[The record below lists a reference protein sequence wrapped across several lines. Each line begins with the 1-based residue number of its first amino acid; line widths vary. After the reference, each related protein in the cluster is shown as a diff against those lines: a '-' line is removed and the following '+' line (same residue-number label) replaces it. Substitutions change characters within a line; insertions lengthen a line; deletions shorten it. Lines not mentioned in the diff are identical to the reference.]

1 MAPPTT
7 RTKAR
12 SLTDAEQRTWRAFRE
27 SARLLFAQLDR
38 DLSRDA
44 GMAARLE
51 LEAQFGGNVF
61 LDLNVK
67 AFPGW
72 REDPRFLSE
81 LTS

>member
-1 MAPPTT
+1 MGRDEAKNLSIVMATIYVDKENHRRIVLGT
-7 RTKAR
+7 GGK
-12 SLTDAEQRTWRAFRE
+12 LI
-27 SARLLFAQLDR
+27 
-38 DLSRDA
+38 RDA

-51 LEAQFGGNVF
+51 LEAQFGGKFF